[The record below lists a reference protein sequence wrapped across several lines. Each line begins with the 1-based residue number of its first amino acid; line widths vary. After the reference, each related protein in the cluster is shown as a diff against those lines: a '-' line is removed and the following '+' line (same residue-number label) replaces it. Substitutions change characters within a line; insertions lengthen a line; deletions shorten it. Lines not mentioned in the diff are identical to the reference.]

1 MASYRVKTFERN
13 FRAQVNVKNVGD
25 KLYRDGTD
33 GYFADR
39 RNLQFTLSTR
49 F

>member
-1 MASYRVKTFERN
+1 MGRN
-13 FRAQVNVKNVGD
+13 VRSRINVQNAGN

-33 GYFADR
+33 GYFADL
-39 RNLQFTLSTR
+39 RNVQFSLSTR